1 MLNPA
6 RKNRRK
12 APQMKD
18 RASRNDLENCAHH
31 WYTVAWLYSSQY
43 HSADTVQSYFRKYHV
58 KITGVVSAMGR
69 RVFQN
74 VNNTKVEK
82 MIHEKYRQTLHID
95 NDMVMLT
102 CSDVREPLEFKLSG
116 APETWSKEV
125 VDVIGK
131 IEKENEEAGRA
142 T

>member
-1 MLNPA
+1 MRIRRGAPA
-6 RKNRRK
+6 VLHTLE
-12 APQMKD
+12 
-18 RASRNDLENCAHH
+18 RNGYDI
-31 WYTVAWLYSSQY
+31 WLYSSQY

-95 NDMVMLT
+95 NDMVMLA